1 MQYLFNIALN
11 ITVMFTDL
19 MKQAWAW
26 INTIF
31 TGSWQIFQLTVSVA
45 LLYVVW
51 FQWWVQETVQ
61 RGASVSTKAQSYYSF
76 QDDRYNCQ

>member
-1 MQYLFNIALN
+1 ME
-11 ITVMFTDL
+11 
-19 MKQAWAW
+19 QAWAW

-61 RGASVSTKAQSYYSF
+61 RGAPVSTRAQSYY
-76 QDDRYNCQ
+76 